1 MQRTLNC
8 PSFGASDLETN
19 PTFNVVIAYED
30 FETGKQA
37 KKTYDFLVENLG
49 RECQLTNQMW
59 KFEVL
64 RIPKLREMAVK
75 DATMAD
81 ILLVSCH
88 GGNDLP
94 AEVKRWLETW
104 LEQPGE
110 PLALVALF
118 DRPREHTM
126 GIRAYLASVAR
137 RARTAFFA
145 QPDDW
150 PQQVAGDLLPHFSR
164 RPDLK
169 QGDLFTTLA
178 GVVQQEQPTPRW
190 DGLE

>member
-1 MQRTLNC
+1 MQETLNC

-30 FETGKQA
+30 FETGKRA

-49 RECQLTNQMW
+49 RECQLANQMW

-64 RIPKLREMAVK
+64 RIPKLREMAVR
-75 DATMAD
+75 DAATAD

-88 GGNDLP
+88 GGTDLP
-94 AEVKRWLETW
+94 AEVKHWLESW
-104 LEQPGE
+104 LQAPGE

-118 DRPREHTM
+118 DRPREHTLA
-126 GIRAYLASVAR
+126 IRSYLASVAR
-137 RARTAFFA
+137 RAKTAFFA

-150 PQQVAGDLLPHFSR
+150 PQQSSADLLPAFARH
-164 RPDLK
+164 PDLN

-178 GVVQQEQPTPRW
+178 GVVQQEQPAPRW
-190 DGLE
+190 ENLD